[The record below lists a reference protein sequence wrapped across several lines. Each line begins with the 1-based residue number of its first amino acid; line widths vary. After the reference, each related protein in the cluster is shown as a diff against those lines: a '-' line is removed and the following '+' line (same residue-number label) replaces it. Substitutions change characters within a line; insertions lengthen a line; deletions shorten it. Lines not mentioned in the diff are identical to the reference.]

1 MRLTKIDQCGKELV
15 RNTRQDAAV
24 CISQALIATSFTYRY
39 GILLVVYFVMHV
51 AIDARLYTYGSVLH
65 WSGDR
70 GHNRRLSKYVQVQ
83 PRVIDDMGL
92 RHDSHVPL

>member
-1 MRLTKIDQCGKELV
+1 
-15 RNTRQDAAV
+15 
-24 CISQALIATSFTYRY
+24 
-39 GILLVVYFVMHV
+39 MHV